1 MIEPTDRR
9 GALRRGMIAIAA
21 LGVGGL
27 ALGGCSSSSSSS
39 RKGNLP
45 TARWPDQASSRPPS
59 RRWEPLPETSTP
71 SSGGYSGELIPRS
84 DWARGQP
91 VPALMDRADRPY
103 NAITLHHDG
112 MDAFTSTNRSAA
124 AARIEKIR
132 AAHRSRNFGDIG
144 YHYLIDPAGR
154 VWCGRDLYWQGAHVK
169 GQNPGRLG
177 VCLMGNYSVQRP
189 NQAQLEALSRFTT
202 SQMRRYGIPVS
213 QVQTHME
220 LAQTECPGRN
230 LQPMLVSMRRN
241 GGTLARA

>member
-9 GALRRGMIAIAA
+9 DLLRRGIMAIAA

-27 ALGGCSSSSSSS
+27 ALGGCASKQATT
-39 RKGNLP
+39 RTGTVP
-45 TARWPDQASSRPPS
+45 AARWPDQAGARPPS
-59 RRWEPLPETSTP
+59 RRWEPLPETSLP
-71 SSGGYSGELIPRS
+71 SGGGYDGTLIPRS

-91 VPALMDRADRPY
+91 VPALMDRADRSY
-103 NAITLHHDG
+103 DSITLHHDG
-112 MDAFTSTNRSAA
+112 MDAFTTTDRSAA
-124 AARIEKIR
+124 AARVEKIR

-154 VWCGRDLYWQGAHVK
+154 VWCGRDLSWQGAHVK
-169 GQNPGRLG
+169 GQNPGKLG

-189 NQAQLEALSRFTT
+189 TQAQLEALSRFTT
-202 SQMRRYGIPVS
+202 SQMRRYNVPVNR
-213 QVQTHME
+213 VQTHME